1 MKFIKTVLLV
11 LFAVVA
17 IGCSSD
23 DPIVCPVDPT
33 PPTDSVFF
41 GDADGAQFFIE
52 DHILLING
60 PDVRIIFMGVNNVIP
75 VKFEVGTTFLVEIQY
90 EVEFDDGSTL
100 SDAFKAGV
108 IYLIDR
114 ERYYIYENY
123 FSI

>member
-1 MKFIKTVLLV
+1 
-11 LFAVVA
+11 
-17 IGCSSD
+17 
-23 DPIVCPVDPT
+23 
-33 PPTDSVFF
+33 
-41 GDADGAQFFIE
+41 
-52 DHILLING
+52 
-60 PDVRIIFMGVNNVIP
+60 MGVNNVIP